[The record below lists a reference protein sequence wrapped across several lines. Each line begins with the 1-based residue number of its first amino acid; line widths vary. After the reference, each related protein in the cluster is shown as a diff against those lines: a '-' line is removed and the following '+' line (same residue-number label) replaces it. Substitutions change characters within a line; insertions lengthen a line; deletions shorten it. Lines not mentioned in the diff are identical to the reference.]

1 MERSE
6 KDSIEKMIEHGNMPY
21 HDVPELGIEGRRDN
35 ELRIKQL
42 KLPSLVGKDVVDIGC
57 NSGFFCKWAIQN
69 EALSTTGIDL
79 SETVEAAKQVNG
91 NIGSLWYGVNLKCVG
106 TDQVRILI
114 EESGSCDVMFFFS
127 MFKLLGIPHFLSLAD
142 HVIIENNN
150 DKFED
155 YIQWRLGRIGF
166 KKVEHCGYT
175 TDFGK
180 RSIIKGWK

>member
-1 MERSE
+1 MGISKEE
-6 KDSIEKMIEHGNMPY
+6 IEKSISHGNRPY

-35 ELRIKQL
+35 ELRVKQL
-42 KLPSLVGKDVVDIGC
+42 NLPDVRGKHVVDIGC
-57 NSGFFCKWAIQN
+57 NSGFFSKWAVDN
-69 EALSTTGIDL
+69 GAERCDSFDL
-79 SETVEAAKQVNG
+79 WETVAAAESVNG
-91 NIGSLWYGVNLKCVG
+91 HPRIYYDDVNLKIVG
-106 TDQVRILI
+106 TSYISQTCYPPKQIDI
-114 EESGSCDVMFFFS
+114 MFFFS

-155 YIQWRLGRIGF
+155 YIMWRLGRIGF

-180 RSIIKGWK
+180 RSVVKGWK